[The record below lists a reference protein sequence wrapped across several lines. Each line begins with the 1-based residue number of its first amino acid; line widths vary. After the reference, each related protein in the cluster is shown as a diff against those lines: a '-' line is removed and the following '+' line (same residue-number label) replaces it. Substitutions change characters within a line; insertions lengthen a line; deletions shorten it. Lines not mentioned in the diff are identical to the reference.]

1 MRTAAARADAAPRAR
16 RAASRGPARLDALE
30 SGTGLVLA
38 VFMLIHTLFA
48 STILLGTDA
57 MATLARGLEGY
68 YVFGRSI
75 PLLVGIVATVI
86 LVTFVVHAVLA
97 MRKAPGSWAELVR
110 FRRALGGHR
119 HGDTRLWWWQ
129 VITGFTILFLATI
142 HLYTVITN
150 PSELGPFESAEQVWS
165 GRMWPLYLLLL
176 PAVELHVGIG
186 LYRLAMK
193 WGWFEADRS
202 AVVRRRLKVAMWS
215 IIVLY
220 VVLGFASLATYARL
234 GFELARADARPAAE
248 HVR

>member
-1 MRTAAARADAAPRAR
+1 MRTAAAGADKAPRAR
-16 RAASRGPARLDALE
+16 RGTSRGPARLDALE

-38 VFMLIHTLFA
+38 VFMLVHTLFA

-57 MATLARGLEGY
+57 MAALARGLEGY
-68 YVFGRSI
+68 YLFGRPI
-75 PLLVGIVATVI
+75 PLLVGLVATVI
-86 LVTFVVHAVLA
+86 LATFVVHAVLA
-97 MRKAPGSWAELVR
+97 MRKAPGSWAEFVR
-110 FRRALGGHR
+110 FRRTLGGHG

-129 VITGFTILFLATI
+129 VVTGFTIMFLATI

-150 PSELGPFESAEQVWS
+150 PGELGPIESAEQVWS

-215 IIVLY
+215 MIVLY
-220 VVLGFASLATYARL
+220 VALGLASLATYARL
-234 GFELARADARPAAE
+234 GFELARADAAHAAE
-248 HVR
+248 TAR